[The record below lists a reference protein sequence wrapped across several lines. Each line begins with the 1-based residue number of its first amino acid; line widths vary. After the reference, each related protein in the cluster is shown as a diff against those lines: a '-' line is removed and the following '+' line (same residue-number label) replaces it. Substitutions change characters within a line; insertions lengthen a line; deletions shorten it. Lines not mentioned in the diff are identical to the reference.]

1 MSQELVVKSK
11 TEIAKQAS
19 EKDILSFYE
28 KIPAMFDQIIEEEKN
43 NFLNSLSSG
52 AIILDSLNK
61 LSNIEEF
68 TIEIPSELREMF
80 KSGEAMFDK
89 SSKNPN
95 SFTPNIRVKGKN
107 GIKGQITI
115 DKNIN
120 NQAIIQTMSNLA
132 MFMML
137 QSILKKL
144 DVIEGKIEDVKKGQE
159 NDRVGSIIGCFKG
172 FIDLYPT
179 FKSIEELN
187 NAATT
192 TYMKMQDALA
202 QLHLQIEEN
211 RKKLDGAPTNDW
223 QAIWVS
229 ITTFPNL
236 FSSEIEKKY
245 EKYYQDYIYS
255 IQLYNRLILL
265 SDVVLFLK
273 LNGNDEA
280 IEAIKKNHKTMMD
293 YCEHHIDDTFKQNME
308 YLMGG
313 ETQGITDILNYNKNF
328 SLGLADILN
337 KDLKIECKQ
346 IDVKFFIN
354 N

>member
-19 EKDILSFYE
+19 KKDILSFYE
-28 KIPAMFDQIIEEEKN
+28 IPAMFDQIIEKEKN

-61 LSNIEEF
+61 LSNIEEY
-68 TIEIPSELREMF
+68 TINISSEVREML

-95 SFTPNIRVKGKN
+95 SFTPNIRVKGKK
-107 GIKGQITI
+107 GIREQVTI

-120 NQAIIQTMSNLA
+120 TQAIIQSMSNLA
-132 MFMML
+132 ILAML
-137 QSILKKL
+137 QSILEKL
-144 DVIEGKIEDVKKGQE
+144 DVIEKKIEDIKKGQE
-159 NDRVGSIIGCFKG
+159 NDRIGRIIGHFKS

-179 FKSIEELN
+179 FKSPEELN
-187 NAATT
+187 NAATI
-192 TYMKMQDALA
+192 TYMNMQDALA

-223 QAIWVS
+223 QAILVS
-229 ITTFPNL
+229 ITTLPKL
-236 FSSEIEKKY
+236 FSFEMEKY

-255 IQLYNRLILL
+255 ILLYNRLILL

-293 YCEHHIDDTFKQNME
+293 YCEHHIDDSFKQNME